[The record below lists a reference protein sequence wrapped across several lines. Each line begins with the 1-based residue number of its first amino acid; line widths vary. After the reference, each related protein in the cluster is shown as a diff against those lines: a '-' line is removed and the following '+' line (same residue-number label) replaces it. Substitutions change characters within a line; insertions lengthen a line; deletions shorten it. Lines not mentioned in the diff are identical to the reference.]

1 MTNQISEKQNN
12 YILVLRASSEECRIF
27 CDEYMEKTKEHPEKR
42 DFQELLNNLVNIKS
56 LEKMY
61 GGSISKI
68 NIDKMEELRNTTEGF
83 NEDIG
88 EFLEKRSKKSIEELS
103 QYNAVQLK
111 LLYIEKYLKERQ
123 RK

>member
-12 YILVLRASSEECRIF
+12 YILVLRDSSEECRIF
-27 CDEYMEKTKEHPEKR
+27 CDEYMQKTKDEPEKR
-42 DFQELLNNLVNIKS
+42 DFHELLNNLVNIKS

-83 NEDIG
+83 NEDIRG
-88 EFLEKRSKKSIEELS
+88 FLEKRSKKSIEELT
-103 QYNAVQLK
+103 QYNAIQLK
-111 LLYIEKYLKERQ
+111 LLYIEKYLKE
-123 RK
+123 K

>member
-12 YILVLRASSEECRIF
+12 YILVLRDSSEECRIF
-27 CDEYMEKTKEHPEKR
+27 CDEYMEKTKGEPEKR

-68 NIDKMEELRNTTEGF
+68 NIDKMEELRNTTQGF
-83 NEDIG
+83 HEDIR
-88 EFLEKRSKKSIEELS
+88 EFLEKRNKKSIEELT
-103 QYNAVQLK
+103 QYNAIQLK
-111 LLYIEKYLKERQ
+111 LLYIEKYLKER
-123 RK
+123 